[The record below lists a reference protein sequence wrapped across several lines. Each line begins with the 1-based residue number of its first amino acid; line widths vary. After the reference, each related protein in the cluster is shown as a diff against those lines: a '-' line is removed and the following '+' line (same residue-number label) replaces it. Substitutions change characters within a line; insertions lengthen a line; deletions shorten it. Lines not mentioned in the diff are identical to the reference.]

1 MLLYNIKNVFLLLS
15 ALPALFFVSFVT
27 VADTNPD
34 AYRLVSASLELMR
47 GQSSYV
53 EMEMHIRRADWQRTS
68 SLVAWSRGDKDSLV
82 RFVAP
87 AKDAGNATL
96 KKGSKMWTY
105 TPKLN
110 RIIRVPYSM
119 MSQSWAG
126 SDFSYD
132 DMSRSD
138 RLLEYYDLAVISIE
152 EQDGFKFYTIEA
164 VPRDGSP
171 IVWGKEEII
180 MREDFVLVSQTYFDQ
195 DLEPLKKMVTMDISD
210 LGGRI
215 FSTKMRMYNLET
227 PDQYTEVSYLDA
239 NWDIEINDG
248 FFTTFTL
255 QSGRRP

>member
-1 MLLYNIKNVFLLLS
+1 M
-15 ALPALFFVSFVT
+15 
-27 VADTNPD
+27 
-34 AYRLVSASLELMR
+34 SASLELMR

-110 RIIRVPYSM
+110 RIIRLPYSM

>member
-1 MLLYNIKNVFLLLS
+1 
-15 ALPALFFVSFVT
+15 
-27 VADTNPD
+27 
-34 AYRLVSASLELMR
+34 
-47 GQSSYV
+47 
-53 EMEMHIRRADWQRTS
+53 
-68 SLVAWSRGDKDSLV
+68 
-82 RFVAP
+82 
-87 AKDAGNATL
+87 
-96 KKGSKMWTY
+96 MWTY

-110 RIIRVPYSM
+110 RIIRLPYSM

-195 DLEPLKKMVTMDISD
+195 DLEPLKKMVTMDFIATTPLGKKLKAAGVLEDDD
-210 LGGRI
+210 LH
-215 FSTKMRMYNLET
+215 
-227 PDQYTEVSYLDA
+227 
-239 NWDIEINDG
+239 
-248 FFTTFTL
+248 
-255 QSGRRP
+255 